1 MHFPQFLMHSK
12 TEQGTK
18 YLSPWTPPWPHWRK
32 RFPGFPLNSLPFPFA
47 FLSRFCFVVT
57 RTASHWRWLP
67 WQRTGSCAFEALQGK
82 QGTEPVFHF
91 VAGSS
96 DTLISQE
103 QLCLR
108 RKYQTLV
115 LFLDSLTRAPWQ
127 TFWRSI
133 DHLKETHGSPFF
145 AFPEPVC
152 ECWAICV
159 LRQGKWWSCGWQ
171 KGSGI
176 KSCPCETQVWALPG
190 SERGIQVFL
199 PLPTAAGHLS
209 LNRVVYKYPTNRRV
223 FILCSWQAAVF
234 AIGDISRQGLQVTLN
249 VLGWGEWALFQ
260 T

>member
-1 MHFPQFLMHSK
+1 MKKWKLLGNLECPSEGQLNCDLLPS
-12 TEQGTK
+12 
-18 YLSPWTPPWPHWRK
+18 LSNSLLKVPIFFFFRQNTYAFSTVFNAQQNRAGDQIPVPMTPPPWPHWRK

-47 FLSRFCFVVT
+47 FLSRFCCVVT
-57 RTASHWRWLP
+57 RTTSHWRWLP

-133 DHLKETHGSPFF
+133 DHLKNTHGSPFF

-171 KGSGI
+171 KGVRNQIMSLWNTDVSSAWLWKGNSGFPP
-176 KSCPCETQVWALPG
+176 SSHCCWAP
-190 SERGIQVFL
+190 E
-199 PLPTAAGHLS
+199 P
-209 LNRVVYKYPTNRRV
+209 
-223 FILCSWQAAVF
+223 
-234 AIGDISRQGLQVTLN
+234 
-249 VLGWGEWALFQ
+249 
-260 T
+260 